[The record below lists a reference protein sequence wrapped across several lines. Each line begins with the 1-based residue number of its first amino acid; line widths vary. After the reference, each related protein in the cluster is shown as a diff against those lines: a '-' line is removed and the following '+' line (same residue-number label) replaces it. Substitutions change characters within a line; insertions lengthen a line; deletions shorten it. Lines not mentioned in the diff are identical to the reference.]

1 MEKVFHIIPKQEA
14 DIAKK
19 QGFYQPSSLID
30 EGFIHCSYPMQV
42 CRVANFLYKGKTD
55 LVLLEIDKAH
65 INCEI
70 IDEDLY
76 DSGELFPHI
85 YGKLPWNAVVA
96 IHDFP
101 CKEDGTFELP
111 TTVKT

>member
-1 MEKVFHIIPKQEA
+1 MEKVFHIIDKQEA
-14 DIAKK
+14 DIAKE

-42 CRVANFLYKGKTD
+42 CRVADLFYRGKTN
-55 LVLLEIDKAH
+55 LVLLEIDKAKT
-65 INCEI
+65 NCEI

-85 YGKLPWNAVVA
+85 YGELSWSAVVA
-96 IHDFP
+96 IHEFP
-101 CKEDGTFELP
+101 CKDDGTFELP
-111 TTVKT
+111 LTVQT